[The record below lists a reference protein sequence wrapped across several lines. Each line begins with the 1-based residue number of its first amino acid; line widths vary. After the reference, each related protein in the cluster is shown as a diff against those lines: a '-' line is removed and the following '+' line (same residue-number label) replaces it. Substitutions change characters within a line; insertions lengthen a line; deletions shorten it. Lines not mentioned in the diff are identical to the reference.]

1 MLFENKKYYGQK
13 NKYLMEIYKDLK
25 SVENQK
31 FEKLLNSQLS
41 KNKIEEGKIID
52 GKITKITEK
61 FVFIFIPGLKS
72 EPIIDINELKMIGM
86 QDSIEIG
93 SNIPVL
99 LEKIEDKNGEVVA
112 SAMKA
117 QKIKG
122 WYKLEQAYE
131 NNESIIG
138 KITSKCKG
146 GVIVEHISTGSLMF
160 CPGSQI
166 SDKPLKNI
174 DHLIGVEQKFAI
186 IKLDKIRGNACVS
199 RRQIVSSSKRE
210 DKAKI
215 IEKFKVGDIIK
226 DAVVKGYSSFGCFFE
241 VNNEIDVLVHLQEIS
256 YSRVNHPDEIF
267 NIGEKHSL
275 KVISIDKEKLQIG
288 CSIKQLS
295 PDPFEHISNYEIGK
309 QYKVKVDKIT
319 DYGCFCSLEPGLS
332 TLLHSSE
339 MSWTKRNIVPK
350 KLFKVGDMIDC
361 VITEIDKE
369 KRRIAIS
376 HKLTLENPYQA
387 FSNKYPEGSEVEG
400 IVSASN
406 EYALYVKLDNFDI
419 DGFLHANDL
428 SYLNKPE
435 EELKKFKKGDK
446 IKVKVLEI
454 KKEEQKIRVGLKQ
467 LLKDP
472 FEWFQNKKVNDIVT
486 VQVISTDSKGIIV
499 KPESCDLEFLIKKTN
514 IAVNASDA
522 RPSRFVGGER
532 IDAAISELNMDK
544 RKVSLSIKLLEELQN
559 QEAVSKFSSPLSG
572 KNLPFSSLSKKL
584 DDKKNKDDE

>member
-1 MLFENKKYYGQK
+1 
-13 NKYLMEIYKDLK
+13 MEIYKDLK
-25 SVENQK
+25 TPENKQFVE
-31 FEKLLNSQLS
+31 LLNSQLS

-52 GKITKITEK
+52 GKVTKITEK

-72 EPIIDINELKMIGM
+72 EPIVDINELKMLGQKEKIAVG
-86 QDSIEIG
+86 E
-93 SNIPVL
+93 NISVL
-99 LEKIEDKNGEVVA
+99 LEKIEDKNGEVVV
-112 SAMKA
+112 SAIKA

-122 WYKLEQAYE
+122 WYKLEKAYE
-131 NNESIIG
+131 ENESIIG
-138 KITSKCKG
+138 KITTKCKG
-146 GVIVEHISTGSLMF
+146 GVIVEHVDTGSLMF

-186 IKLDKIRGNACVS
+186 IKLDKLRGNACVS
-199 RRQIVSSSKRE
+199 RRQIVSSNKRE

-215 IEKFKVGDIIK
+215 IEKFKIGDVIK

-267 NIGEKHSL
+267 NIGEKHDL
-275 KVISIDKEKLQIG
+275 KVISIDNEKLQIG

-295 PDPFEHISNYEIGK
+295 PDPFEHISNYQIGNK
-309 QYKVKVDKIT
+309 YKVKVEKIT

-339 MSWTKRNIVPK
+339 MSWTKRNVAPK
-350 KLFKVGDMIDC
+350 KLFKVGDMIEC

-376 HKLTLENPYQA
+376 HKLTLENPYEKL
-387 FSNKYPEGSEVEG
+387 SNEYPEGSEIDG
-400 IVSASN
+400 IISSSN
-406 EYALYVKLDNFDI
+406 EYALYVKLGEFDI

-428 SYLNKPE
+428 SYVNNPE
-435 EELKKFKKGDK
+435 EELKKFKKGEK
-446 IKVKVLEI
+446 LKVKIIEI
-454 KKEEQKIRVGLKQ
+454 KKEDQKVRVGLKQ
-467 LLKDP
+467 LEKDP
-472 FEWFQNKKVNDIVT
+472 FDWFKNKKVNDIIT
-486 VQVISTDSKGIIV
+486 VKVISTDNKGLTV
-499 KPESCDLEFLIKKTN
+499 KPEACDLEFVIKKSN

-532 IDAAISELNMDK
+532 IDAAISDLNLEK

-559 QEAVSKFSSPLSG
+559 KEAVSKFSSPLSG
-572 KNLPFSSLSKKL
+572 KNLPFSKLSEKL
-584 DDKKNKDDE
+584 SDKKKKDDE

>member
-1 MLFENKKYYGQK
+1 
-13 NKYLMEIYKDLK
+13 MEIYKDLK
-25 SVENQK
+25 TPANQE
-31 FEKLLNSQLS
+31 FEKLLNTQLS

-72 EPIIDINELKMIGM
+72 EPIIDINELKMIGLK
-86 QDSIEIG
+86 DKIKEG
-93 SNIPVL
+93 ENVPVL
-99 LEKIEDKNGEVVA
+99 LEKIEDKNGEVIV
-112 SAMKA
+112 SAIKA

-122 WYKLEQAYE
+122 WFKLEKAYE
-131 NNESIIG
+131 DNESIIG

-146 GVIVEHISTGSLMF
+146 GVIVEHVETGSLMF

-199 RRQIVSSSKRE
+199 RRQIVSSNKRE

-215 IEKFKVGDIIK
+215 IEKFNVGDIIK
-226 DAVVKGYSSFGCFFE
+226 DAIVKGYSSFGCFFE

-267 NIGEKHSL
+267 NIGEKHDL
-275 KVISIDKEKLQIG
+275 KIISIDKEKLQIG

-309 QYKVKVDKIT
+309 KYKVKVEKIT

-339 MSWTKRNIVPK
+339 ISWTKKNVVPK

-376 HKLTLENPYQA
+376 HKLTTENPYNI
-387 FSNKYPEGSEVEG
+387 FSEKFPEGSEIEG
-400 IVSASN
+400 VVSNAN
-406 EYALYVKLDNFDI
+406 EYALYIKLGEFDI

-428 SYLNKPE
+428 SYTKNPE
-435 EELKKFKKGDK
+435 EELKNYKKGNK
-446 IKVKVLEI
+446 LKVKVLEI
-454 KKEEQKIRVGLKQ
+454 KKDEQKIRVGLKQ
-467 LLKDP
+467 TGKDP
-472 FEWFQNKKVNDIVT
+472 FDWFKDKNINDIIT
-486 VQVISTDSKGIIV
+486 VQVISTDNKGLIV
-499 KPESCDLEFLIKKTN
+499 KPENCDLEFLIKKSN
-514 IAVNASDA
+514 IAVNSSDA

-532 IDAAISELNMDK
+532 IDAAISELNMEK
-544 RKVSLSIKLLEELQN
+544 RKASLSIKLLEELQN
-559 QEAVSKFSSPLSG
+559 KEAVSKFSSPLSG
-572 KNLPFSSLSKKL
+572 KNLPFSSLSEKL

>member
-1 MLFENKKYYGQK
+1 
-13 NKYLMEIYKDLK
+13 MEIYKDLK
-25 SVENQK
+25 TPANQE
-31 FEKLLNSQLS
+31 FEKLLNTQLS

-72 EPIIDINELKMIGM
+72 EPIIDINELKMIGLK
-86 QDSIEIG
+86 DKIKEG
-93 SNIPVL
+93 ENVPVL
-99 LEKIEDKNGEVVA
+99 LEKIEDKNGEVIV
-112 SAMKA
+112 SAIKA

-122 WYKLEQAYE
+122 WFKLEKAYE
-131 NNESIIG
+131 DNESIIG

-146 GVIVEHISTGSLMF
+146 GVIVEHVETGSLMF

-199 RRQIVSSSKRE
+199 RRQIVSSNKRE

-226 DAVVKGYSSFGCFFE
+226 DAIVKGYSSFGCFFE

-267 NIGEKHSL
+267 NIGEKHDL
-275 KVISIDKEKLQIG
+275 KIISIDKEKLQIG

-309 QYKVKVDKIT
+309 KYKVKVEKIT

-339 MSWTKRNIVPK
+339 ISWTKKNVVPK

-376 HKLTLENPYQA
+376 HKLTTENPYDI
-387 FSNKYPEGSEVEG
+387 FSEKFPEGSEIEG
-400 IVSASN
+400 VVSNAN
-406 EYALYVKLDNFDI
+406 EYALYIKLGEFDI

-428 SYLNKPE
+428 SYTKNPE
-435 EELKKFKKGDK
+435 EELKNYKKGNK
-446 IKVKVLEI
+446 LKVKVLEI
-454 KKEEQKIRVGLKQ
+454 KKDEQKIRVGLKQ
-467 LLKDP
+467 TGKDP
-472 FEWFQNKKVNDIVT
+472 FDWFKDKNINDIIT
-486 VQVISTDSKGIIV
+486 VQVISTDNKGLIV
-499 KPESCDLEFLIKKTN
+499 KPENCDLEFLIKKSN
-514 IAVNASDA
+514 IAVNSSDA

-532 IDAAISELNMDK
+532 IDAAISELNMEK
-544 RKVSLSIKLLEELQN
+544 RKASLSIKLLEELQN
-559 QEAVSKFSSPLSG
+559 KEAVSKFSSPLSG
-572 KNLPFSSLSKKL
+572 KNLPFSSLSEKL

>member
-1 MLFENKKYYGQK
+1 
-13 NKYLMEIYKDLK
+13 MEVYKDLNSPVNK
-25 SVENQK
+25 Q
-31 FEKLLNSQLS
+31 FEELLNSQLS

-52 GKITKITEK
+52 GKVTKITDK

-72 EPIIDINELKMIGM
+72 EPVIDINELKLIGLKDKM
-86 QDSIEIG
+86 KIG
-93 SNIPVL
+93 ENLPVL

-112 SAMKA
+112 SAIKA

-122 WYKLEQAYE
+122 WFKLEQAYE
-131 NNESIIG
+131 ENKSILG

-146 GVIVEHISTGSLMF
+146 GVIVEHTDTGSLMF

-199 RRQIVSSSKRE
+199 RRQIVSTNKRE

-215 IEKFKVGDIIK
+215 IEKFKVGDVIK

-267 NIGEKHSL
+267 NIGEKHDL

-288 CSIKQLS
+288 CSIKQLL

-309 QYKVKVDKIT
+309 KYKVKVEKIT

-339 MSWTKRNIVPK
+339 ISWTKRNIVPK

-361 VITEIDKE
+361 VITEIDKD

-376 HKLTLENPYQA
+376 HKLTIENPYEV
-387 FSNKYPEGSEVEG
+387 FMKNYPEGSEVNG
-400 IVSASN
+400 IVSSLN
-406 EYALYVKLDNFDI
+406 EYALYIRLDKFEI

-428 SYLNKPE
+428 SYLNNPE
-435 EELKKFKKGDK
+435 EELKKYKKGDAL
-446 IKVKVLEI
+446 KVKILEI
-454 KKEEQKIRVGLKQ
+454 KKDEQKIRVGLKQ
-467 LLKDP
+467 MSNDP
-472 FEWFQNKKVNDIVT
+472 FNWFKGKKVNDIIT
-486 VQVISTDSKGIIV
+486 VQVVSTDNKGLMV
-499 KPESCDLEFLIKKTN
+499 KPEKCELEFLIKKSN
-514 IAVNASDA
+514 IAVNSSDA

-532 IDAAISELNMDK
+532 IDAAISEINFDK
-544 RKVSLSIKLLEELQN
+544 RKASLSIKLLEELQN
-559 QEAVSKFSSPLSG
+559 KEAVTKFSSPLSG
-572 KNLPFSSLSKKL
+572 KNLPFSSLSEKL